1 MSNFY
6 RRSTGSVALLTLGV
20 AVGVIASWV
29 TSAPVLAQTTAPS
42 PTTTAS
48 FPDIENHWARPFIE
62 RLAEKNIVTGY
73 LDGTYRPN
81 KAVNRDEF
89 AAIIRQAFNQNQV
102 RKIATGSVYKD
113 VPTGYWA
120 APAIEEAYQTGFMT
134 GYPGGFFRPEEEVSR
149 VQALVALTRVLN
161 NPSSRATSS
170 TTPATATPATA
181 TSATSTP
188 ATATPATTQSTAY
201 PATKR
206 RATKK
211 RFMMPLA
218 MTSLMYP
225 IFMTKANAQST
236 PPSSSPSS
244 VANDQGT
251 PPSGSP
257 SSVAN
262 DQSTPPS
269 SSPSSV
275 AKAPIMSANPPASFL
290 VSDYYVD
297 AKQIPLYAVDDV
309 AAATR
314 TNIVVNYPNL
324 NVLNPNQ
331 AASRGDVAAFI
342 YQTLVNQG
350 KIEPLASNVPASN
363 YIVGRTNTTSNN
375 QTSQTAQ

>member
-1 MSNFY
+1 MSNSY
-6 RRSTGSVALLTLGV
+6 RRSAGSAALLTLGV
-20 AVGVIASWV
+20 AASVIACWG
-29 TSAPVLAQTTAPS
+29 TSAPVSAQVTAPS

-48 FPDIENHWARPFIE
+48 FPDIQNHWARPFIE

-102 RKIATGSVYKD
+102 RKIVTGSVYKD

-134 GYPGGFFRPEEEVSR
+134 GYPGGFFRPQEEVSR
-149 VQALVALTRVLN
+149 VQALVALTKVLN
-161 NPSSRATSS
+161 NSSNPTASS
-170 TTPATATPATA
+170 TTPATATPAT
-181 TSATSTP
+181 SAP
-188 ATATPATTQSTAY
+188 ATTAPATTQSTAY

-211 RFMMPLA
+211 RFLMPLA

-236 PPSSSPSS
+236 PPSSTPSS
-244 VANDQGT
+244 VANDQDT
-251 PPSGSP
+251 PPS
-257 SSVAN
+257 N
-262 DQSTPPS
+262 T
-269 SSPSSV
+269 PSSV
-275 AKAPIMSANPPASFL
+275 AKTPSTPLSSVPSSVTKTPIMSANPPASFL
-290 VSDYYVD
+290 VSDYYAD

-314 TNIVVNYPNL
+314 ANIVVNYPNL

-350 KIEPLASNVPASN
+350 KIEPLRSNAPASN

-375 QTSQTAQ
+375 QTTQTAQ